1 MRSLINLYFQAT
13 SISKKSTIYTCF
25 SFLFKRFLSGYCCVL
40 RSRFVEVKRII
51 LLLFVFLSPVFVSAQ
66 MSFDEGTYV
75 RFKTLNHRISAPNG
89 SEIQHSGLYN
99 LTGSEIIDLGIL
111 SSGDPTE
118 ELEIRCRLDGILF
131 PVNSAS
137 EPMGGD
143 FSIPYDVNESILT
156 ANTIYWF
163 YIPTSYDITYSPST
177 ETSNYS
183 DNAYSD
189 AKYFLVSGGNTSFQS
204 IPFEQESADSN
215 ARLLNARATWIYD
228 TAMYNLVGTG
238 RRWMGELF
246 DFTTQRDYDF
256 RQRTAG
262 TSNTDNSPVLGTDIN
277 VQIRAVARAN
287 TGNTKLRVEY
297 GNQTAQVNF
306 PAVLNGSVS
315 NFVQEKVLTATFTAD
330 QGSTLRIIYDK
341 AGNNSAAMWL
351 DEVVVDW
358 ETSSQ
363 KQSPAKFM
371 VNAPRGAD
379 SYSYFSTEASSDLAI
394 FGIEKNRIVSKVVPI
409 ITGTNEARW
418 YSHEDK
424 LRTYKFGVGSM
435 DYVVDE
441 VMDISS
447 SSTSTYPDLANAHS
461 IIITTD
467 SLLSVAHD
475 LADLERMTGID
486 AEVVS
491 LEYIYDLM
499 STGNPDIGAIRKFL
513 VRLYNDYEKLQY
525 LTLLGDAS
533 YDYKDKLSGP
543 KSNLIPTYHTK
554 ASFSLYSSYITDDY
568 YGYLD
573 AGESVNWFVDD
584 LDIGIGRIPVR
595 SIKQAEQA
603 VAKIE
608 RYLTSTERFG
618 PWRMN
623 ALWVADDVD
632 EGWEKEFEVVQDRLT
647 KELDTI
653 RTELNNIKIYADA
666 FLQESMPGS
675 QRYPEA
681 RQKLFREVENGALLV
696 SYVGHG
702 GEVGWATER
711 ILQLED
717 INAWENQTTMPV
729 FTTITCEFA
738 RFDDPNRVSAAEHLH
753 LNPNGGAIALFS
765 TTRSVFA
772 TNSTYQLNELL
783 NRNMLFLDQPR
794 LGDVIRTTKNNN
806 ISGDKIKFS
815 LLGDAALPLVRPTD
829 GLVFDSI
836 NGVAWDQFNDT
847 IKALNWVQIKGSI
860 RDDSGQ
866 TLADINGRVWLQF
879 YDKAQKARTKAN
891 DNRGGTFNFTTQ
903 NNAVFKGQAT
913 LVNGEFTF
921 EFRVPLD
928 INLSLGSPK
937 ISAYATNFERD
948 FWGASRQHLIGG
960 VFDGMITDNEGPEV
974 RLFID
979 DTNFVSGGLS
989 DSDPTALGL
998 LYDESGINAVG
1009 LGVGHNL
1016 SLILDGQPVN
1026 INDYYQSAI
1035 DDFTRGKITYPYYNL
1050 EYGQHTLELRA
1061 WDVLNQWGYD
1071 SITFV
1076 VVDSDKPVL
1085 NQLLAYPNPFLD
1097 RVNFSLSHDE
1107 SGEGGTLVMDLVNN
1121 EGRILWHKEESLNLM
1136 GVETSLPGFK
1146 MSEVEGGRPGPGFYH
1161 IRVQFTR
1168 NIDGKSAAIQEKLI
1182 YIR

>member
-1 MRSLINLYFQAT
+1 M
-13 SISKKSTIYTCF
+13 
-25 SFLFKRFLSGYCCVL
+25 SGYCCVL
-40 RSRFVEVKRII
+40 HSRFVEVKRIV
-51 LLLFVFLSPVFVSAQ
+51 LLTYVFFSPVLVSAQ

-75 RFKTLNHRISAPNG
+75 RFKTLNHRISPPKG
-89 SEIQHSGLYN
+89 SEDQYSGLYK

-111 SSGDPTE
+111 SSGNPTE
-118 ELEIRCRLDGILF
+118 SLEIRCRLDGVLSPI
-131 PVNSAS
+131 NRAS

-143 FSIPYDVNESILT
+143 FSIPYYVNESILT

-183 DNAYSD
+183 DNGYSD
-189 AKYFLVSGGNTSFQS
+189 AKYFLVSGGNTSYQP
-204 IPFEQESADSN
+204 IPSEQESADSN

-256 RQRTAG
+256 RERTAG
-262 TSNTDNSPVLGTDIN
+262 TSNTENSPIPGTDIN
-277 VQIRAVARAN
+277 VQIRAVTRAN
-287 TGNTKLRVEY
+287 TGNTRLRVEY
-297 GNQTAQVNF
+297 GNQTADINF
-306 PAVLNGSVS
+306 PAVLTGSVS

-330 QGSTLRIIYDK
+330 QGSTIRIIYDK
-341 AGNNSAAMWL
+341 VGNNSAAMWL
-351 DEVVVDW
+351 DEIIVDW

-363 KQSPAKFM
+363 NQGPAKFM

-379 SYSYFSTEASSDLAI
+379 SYSYFSTEASADLAI
-394 FGIEKNRIVSKVVPI
+394 FGIENNRIVSKVVPI
-409 ITGTNEARW
+409 IAGANEARW

-424 LRTYKFGVGSM
+424 LRTYKFGVGSI
-435 DYVVDE
+435 DYVIDE
-441 VMDISS
+441 VVDLSNSS
-447 SSTSTYPDLANAHS
+447 SAMYSDLGNAQS
-461 IIITTD
+461 IVIAPD
-467 SLLSVAHD
+467 SLLAAAHD
-475 LADLERMTGID
+475 LADLERTTGID

-491 LEYIYDLM
+491 VEYIYDVM
-499 STGNPDIGAIRKFL
+499 NTGNPDIGAIRKFL

-533 YDYKDKLSGP
+533 YDYKGQLPGP
-543 KSNLIPTYHTK
+543 KSNLIPTYHTN

-573 AGESVNWFVDD
+573 PGESVNWFVDD

-595 SIKQAEQA
+595 SIQQAEQA

-608 RYLTSTERFG
+608 YYLSATERFG

-632 EGWEKEFEVVQDRLT
+632 DGWEKEFEVVQDRLT
-647 KELDTI
+647 RELDTI

-717 INAWENQTTMPV
+717 INAWENQTAPPV

-738 RFDDPNRVSAAEHLH
+738 RFDDPNRVSAAEQLH

-815 LLGDAALPLVRPTD
+815 LLGDAALPLARPED

-866 TLADINGRVWLQF
+866 TLTNINGRVWLQF
-879 YDKAQKARTKAN
+879 YDKAQNVQTKTN
-891 DNRGGTFNFTTQ
+891 DNRGGAFNFTTQ

-913 LVNGEFTF
+913 LVNGAFTF

-928 INLSLGSPK
+928 INLSVGSPK

-960 VFDGMITDNEGPEV
+960 VFDGVITDTEGPDV
-974 RLFID
+974 SLYIN
-979 DTNFVSGGLS
+979 DTTFESGGF
-989 DSDPTALGL
+989 SDPDPLALGF

-1009 LGVGHNL
+1009 LGIGHNL

-1026 INDYYQSAI
+1026 VNDYYQSAI
-1035 DDFTRGKITYPYYNL
+1035 DDFTRGKITYPYYDL
-1050 EYGQHTLELRA
+1050 EYGEHTLELRA

-1071 SITFV
+1071 SIAFV

-1097 RVNFSLSHDE
+1097 EVNFNLSHDE

-1121 EGRILWHKEESLNLM
+1121 EGRVLWHKEENLTLM
-1136 GVETSLPGFK
+1136 GVETSLPSFK
-1146 MSEVEGGRPGPGFYH
+1146 ISEVEGGRPGPGFYH

>member
-1 MRSLINLYFQAT
+1 M
-13 SISKKSTIYTCF
+13 
-25 SFLFKRFLSGYCCVL
+25 
-40 RSRFVEVKRII
+40 
-51 LLLFVFLSPVFVSAQ
+51 LSPVLVSAQ

-75 RFKTLNHRISAPNG
+75 RFKTLNHRISPPKG
-89 SEIQHSGLYN
+89 LEDQYSGLYK

-111 SSGDPTE
+111 SSGNPTE
-118 ELEIRCRLDGILF
+118 SLEIRCRLDGVLSPI
-131 PVNSAS
+131 NRAS
-137 EPMGGD
+137 EPMGSD
-143 FSIPYDVNESILT
+143 FSIPYNVNESILT

-183 DNAYSD
+183 DNGYSD
-189 AKYFLVSGGNTSFQS
+189 AKYFLVSGGNTSYQP
-204 IPFEQESADSN
+204 IPSEQESADSN

-228 TAMYNLVGTG
+228 TAMYNLVSTG

-256 RQRTAG
+256 RERTAG
-262 TSNTDNSPVLGTDIN
+262 TSNTENSPIPGTDIN
-277 VQIRAVARAN
+277 VQIRAVTRAN
-287 TGNTKLRVEY
+287 TGNTRLRVEY
-297 GNQTAQVNF
+297 GNQTADINF
-306 PAVLNGSVS
+306 PAVLTGSVS

-330 QGSTLRIIYDK
+330 QGSTIRIIYDK

-351 DEVVVDW
+351 DEIIVDW

-363 KQSPAKFM
+363 NQGPAKFM

-379 SYSYFSTEASSDLAI
+379 SYSYFSTEARADLAI
-394 FGIEKNRIVSKVVPI
+394 FGIENNRIVSKVVPI
-409 ITGTNEARW
+409 IAGANEARW

-424 LRTYKFGVGSM
+424 LRTYKFGVGSI
-435 DYVVDE
+435 DYVIDE
-441 VMDISS
+441 VVDLSNSS
-447 SSTSTYPDLANAHS
+447 SATYSDLGNAQS
-461 IIITTD
+461 IIIAPD
-467 SLLSVAHD
+467 SLLAAAHD
-475 LADLERMTGID
+475 LADLERTTGID

-491 LEYIYDLM
+491 VEYIYDVM
-499 STGNPDIGAIRKFL
+499 NTGNPDIGAIRKFL

-533 YDYKDKLSGP
+533 YDYKGQLPGP
-543 KSNLIPTYHTK
+543 KSNLIPTYHSN

-573 AGESVNWFVDD
+573 PGESVNWFVDD

-595 SIKQAEQA
+595 SIQQAEQA

-608 RYLTSTERFG
+608 YYLSATERFG

-632 EGWEKEFEVVQDRLT
+632 DGWEKEFEVVQDRLT

-717 INAWENQTTMPV
+717 INAWENQTAPPV

-738 RFDDPNRVSAAEHLH
+738 RFDDPNRVSAAEQLH

-815 LLGDAALPLVRPTD
+815 LLGDAALPLARPED

-866 TLADINGRVWLQF
+866 TLTNINGRVWLQF
-879 YDKAQKARTKAN
+879 YDKAQNVQTKTN
-891 DNRGGTFNFTTQ
+891 DNRGGAFNFTTQ

-913 LVNGEFTF
+913 LVNGAFTF

-928 INLSLGSPK
+928 INLSVGSPK

-960 VFDGMITDNEGPEV
+960 VFDGVITDTEGPDV
-974 RLFID
+974 SLYIN
-979 DTNFVSGGLS
+979 DTTFESGGF
-989 DSDPTALGL
+989 SDPDPLALGF

-1009 LGVGHNL
+1009 LGIGHNL

-1026 INDYYQSAI
+1026 VNDYYQSAI
-1035 DDFTRGKITYPYYNL
+1035 DDFTRGKITYPYYDL
-1050 EYGQHTLELRA
+1050 EYGEHTLELRA

-1071 SITFV
+1071 SIAFV

-1097 RVNFSLSHDE
+1097 EVNFNLSHDE

-1121 EGRILWHKEESLNLM
+1121 EGRVLWHKEENLTLM
-1136 GVETSLPGFK
+1136 GVETSLPSFK
-1146 MSEVEGGRPGPGFYH
+1146 ISEVEGGRPGPGFYH